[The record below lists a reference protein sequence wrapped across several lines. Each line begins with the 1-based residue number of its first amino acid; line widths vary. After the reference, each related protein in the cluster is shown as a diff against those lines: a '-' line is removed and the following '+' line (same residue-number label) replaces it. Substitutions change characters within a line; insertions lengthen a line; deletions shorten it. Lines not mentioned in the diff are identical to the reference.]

1 MEACS
6 MKITCLQKELA
17 KGVSIANRAVSSRST
32 LPILSNIM
40 LVAEGNE
47 LRISG
52 TNLQMRIDCR
62 IQAQVESPGAI
73 TVPAKLFW
81 EIVSRLAGQHVALD
95 VNPRTLMLA
104 IGCGNYKAKINGLSA
119 EDFPV
124 PPKDDVLAVVT
135 IKAGVLRQM
144 IDQTAFAAST
154 DMSRQ
159 NITGVEF
166 VISGSRLGMAATDG
180 YRLGVRAGA
189 LDEPATQE
197 SVIIIPATSLFEVSQ
212 ALAMADAA
220 ERIKAEIHHNRIS
233 FHADGLDV
241 SAQTLDG
248 KFPDYRAILPKS
260 FATTVTVDT
269 KDLLRSLQVARIL
282 TQRGKDG
289 LEHAELRVEKATN
302 CLGISVVNAEVGDS
316 GDSLEVEVT
325 GEPTIITLDI
335 GYIVDVLSRVE
346 EEKVVLCLNGKN
358 RPCVVQLPGVL
369 EADFVQVIMPVS
381 TKGDAR

>member
-1 MEACS
+1 M
-6 MKITCLQKELA
+6 
-17 KGVSIANRAVSSRST
+17 
-32 LPILSNIM
+32 
-40 LVAEGNE
+40 
-47 LRISG
+47 
-52 TNLQMRIDCR
+52 
-62 IQAQVESPGAI
+62 
-73 TVPAKLFW
+73 
-81 EIVSRLAGQHVALD
+81 
-95 VNPRTLMLA
+95 
-104 IGCGNYKAKINGLSA
+104 
-119 EDFPV
+119 
-124 PPKDDVLAVVT
+124 
-135 IKAGVLRQM
+135 
-144 IDQTAFAAST
+144 
-154 DMSRQ
+154 
-159 NITGVEF
+159 
-166 VISGSRLGMAATDG
+166 
-180 YRLGVRAGA
+180 
-189 LDEPATQE
+189 
-197 SVIIIPATSLFEVSQ
+197 
-212 ALAMADAA
+212 
-220 ERIKAEIHHNRIS
+220 
-233 FHADGLDV
+233 

-316 GDSLEVEVT
+316 GDSLEVEVS